1 MTYFLLGAAGTLA
14 VLGLV
19 SLGAFCG
26 WKARGLL
33 QQHNAVPE
41 ASEEERRRIEAEQQA
56 FSSMMGY
63 NIETAYGMDRG
74 AADFLG
80 GEG

>member
-26 WKARGLL
+26 WKAREQF
-33 QQHNAVPE
+33 QQKSVQE
-41 ASEEERRRIEAEQQA
+41 VREEERRRIEEEQRA
-56 FSSMMGY
+56 FGEMLGY
-63 NIETAYGMDRG
+63 NIETAYGMTG
-74 AADFLG
+74 GVENLFG

>member
-26 WKARGLL
+26 WKARERF
-33 QQHNAVPE
+33 QQKAVQE
-41 ASEEERRRIEAEQQA
+41 VREEERRRVEEDQRA
-56 FSSMMGY
+56 FNDMLNY
-63 NIETAYGMDRG
+63 NIDTAYGMTG
-74 AADFLG
+74 SVENLFG
-80 GEG
+80 GDS